1 MEDNKIKEREVVK
14 KVFVKKEC
22 TWFVQA
28 LLEDTG
34 LVSLSLGSGEEITI
48 FYDKKVEKEVINFFK
63 DAEQFCDFEFYQERL

>member
-14 KVFVKKEC
+14 KVFVKKDC
-22 TWFVQA
+22 IWFVQA
-28 LLEDTG
+28 LFEDTG